1 MNELLASGIVLAYMA
16 IAYFL
21 VYPRAKK
28 VATLRWLD
36 LMFSLLA
43 LATAGAVFWVSDPKF
58 WLFGYEANWVVFTLV
73 AYVIFETPA
82 WYWYMKSHPEQG
94 TLAQVYG
101 LRPAS
106 NEKLAKSMNNMMQDT
121 KWDAIR
127 TSRAQKLLVVLGVL
141 SLIIAPIV
149 FWIEDFIQPG
159 FGVLAIIPIFLIWWL
174 LRISVRLV
182 ADAPDEYLDEFQV
195 RQRDRTY
202 LNSFR
207 ILAGIVSALA
217 VSLMVIA
224 IATDFQSQ
232 EGVDYY
238 RFELT
243 FGQINSIIWT
253 VLGSAILVPNLVLAW
268 NQAKRN
274 SR

>member
-1 MNELLASGIVLAYMA
+1 
-16 IAYFL
+16 
-21 VYPRAKK
+21 
-28 VATLRWLD
+28 
-36 LMFSLLA
+36 MFSLLA

-58 WLFGYEANWVVFTLV
+58 WLFGYDANWVVFTLV

-101 LRPAS
+101 LRSAS
-106 NEKLAKSMNNMMQDT
+106 NEKLAKSMDNVMQDT

-149 FWIEDFIQPG
+149 FWIEDFIQTG
-159 FGVLAIIPIFLIWWL
+159 FGILAIIPIFLIWWL

-202 LNSFR
+202 LHSFR
-207 ILAGIVSALA
+207 ILAGIVTALA
-217 VSLMVIA
+217 VALMVIT
-224 IATDFQSQ
+224 IVTDFQSQ
-232 EGVDYY
+232 AGVDYY
-238 RFELT
+238 QFELT

-253 VLGSAILVPNLVLAW
+253 VLGSAILIPNLVLAW
-268 NQAKRN
+268 NQAKRGI
-274 SR
+274 R